1 MSQRSP
7 LSEVK
12 KGHISTLL
20 SKGKRSDGRNLDEM
34 RPVSIIEGAIETAE
48 GSARMKLGNTEVAV
62 GIKMGVGEPF
72 GDTPNKGVLTT
83 NVELI
88 PMAFE
93 EFESGPP
100 SPMAIELS
108 RVVDR
113 GIRESQMIDLEGLCI
128 EPKKEVWVL
137 YVDIYALDYD
147 GNLFDASSIAAVAA
161 LKNTV
166 VPAKRFGKGE
176 DFQLPLRS
184 MPISCTT
191 VKIGDYLVL
200 DPTLE
205 EDEVSSARLTVATDE
220 NGDLRAMQKGGNGF
234 FTYEEVKK
242 AIQMSTEAGK
252 AIREKL

>member
-1 MSQRSP
+1 MSQKSP

-20 SKGKRSDGRNLDEM
+20 SKGKRSDGRGFGEL

-48 GSARMKLGNTEVAV
+48 GSARMKLGKTEVVV

-72 GDTPNKGVLTT
+72 PDTPNKGVLTT

-113 GIRESQMIDLEGLCI
+113 GIRESQMIDLEKLCI
-128 EPKKEVWVL
+128 EAEKEVWVL

-176 DFQLPLRS
+176 DFPLPLRS
-184 MPISCTT
+184 TPISITT
-191 VKIGDYLVL
+191 VKIDDYLVV

-205 EDEVSSARLTVATDE
+205 EEEVSSARLTVATDE
-220 NGDLRAMQKGGNGF
+220 NGDLRAMQKGGTGF
-234 FTYEEVKK
+234 FTYDEVKK
-242 AIQMSTEAGK
+242 SIGMAVEAGK
-252 AIREKL
+252 AIRQKL

>member
-12 KGHISTLL
+12 KGHITTLL
-20 SKGKRSDGRNLDEM
+20 AKGKRSDGRSFGEL

-48 GSARMKLGNTEVAV
+48 GSARMKLGNTEVVV
-62 GIKMGVGEPF
+62 GIKMAVGEPF
-72 GDTPNKGVLTT
+72 PDTPSKGVLTT

-113 GIRESQMIDLEGLCI
+113 GIRESQMIDLDALCI
-128 EPKKEVWVL
+128 TPEKEVWVL
-137 YVDIYALDYD
+137 YVDVYALDYD

-176 DFQLPLRS
+176 DFPLPLRS
-184 MPISCTT
+184 TPISCTT
-191 VKIGDYLVL
+191 VKIGDYLVV

-205 EDEVSSARLTVATDE
+205 EEEVSSARLTVATDE
-220 NGDLRAMQKGGNGF
+220 NGDLRAMQKGGAGF

-242 AIQMSTEAGK
+242 SIEMSVEAGRS
-252 AIREKL
+252 IRGKI

>member
-12 KGHISTLL
+12 KGHITTLL
-20 SKGKRSDGRNLDEM
+20 AKGKRSDGRSFGEL

-48 GSARMKLGNTEVAV
+48 GSARMKLGNTEVVV
-62 GIKMGVGEPF
+62 GIKMAVGEPF
-72 GDTPNKGVLTT
+72 ADTPNKGVLTT

-113 GIRESQMIDLEGLCI
+113 GIRESQMIDLEALCI
-128 EPKKEVWVL
+128 TPEKEVWVL
-137 YVDIYALDYD
+137 YVDVYALDYD

-161 LKNTV
+161 LRNTM

-176 DFQLPLRS
+176 DFHLPLRS
-184 MPISCTT
+184 TPISCTT
-191 VKIGDYLVL
+191 VKIGDYLVV

-205 EDEVSSARLTVATDE
+205 EEEVSSARLTVATDE
-220 NGDLRAMQKGGNGF
+220 NGDLRAMQKGGAGF
-234 FTYEEVKK
+234 FTFEEVKK
-242 AIQMSTEAGK
+242 SIEMSVEAGR
-252 AIREKL
+252 AIRGKI

>member
-12 KGHISTLL
+12 KGHITTLL
-20 SKGKRSDGRNLDEM
+20 AKGKRSDGRSFGEL

-48 GSARMKLGNTEVAV
+48 GSARMKLGNTEVVV
-62 GIKMGVGEPF
+62 GIKMAVGEPF
-72 GDTPNKGVLTT
+72 ADTPNKGVLTT

-113 GIRESQMIDLEGLCI
+113 GIRESQMIDLEALCI
-128 EPKKEVWVL
+128 TPEKEVWVL
-137 YVDIYALDYD
+137 YVDVYALDYD

-161 LKNTV
+161 LKNTM

-176 DFQLPLRS
+176 DFHLPLRS
-184 MPISCTT
+184 TPISCTT
-191 VKIGDYLVL
+191 VKIGDYLVV

-205 EDEVSSARLTVATDE
+205 EEEVSSARLTVATDE
-220 NGDLRAMQKGGNGF
+220 NGDLRAMQKGGSGF

-242 AIQMSTEAGK
+242 SIEMSVEAGR
-252 AIREKL
+252 AIRGKI

>member
-12 KGHISTLL
+12 KGHITTLL
-20 SKGKRSDGRNLDEM
+20 AKGKRSDGRSFGEL

-48 GSARMKLGNTEVAV
+48 GSARMKLGNTEVVV
-62 GIKMGVGEPF
+62 GIKMAVGEPF
-72 GDTPNKGVLTT
+72 ADTPNKGVLTT

-113 GIRESQMIDLEGLCI
+113 GIRESQMIDLEALCI
-128 EPKKEVWVL
+128 TPEKEVWVL
-137 YVDIYALDYD
+137 YVDVYALDYD

-161 LKNTV
+161 LRNTM

-176 DFQLPLRS
+176 DFHLPLRS
-184 MPISCTT
+184 TPISCTT
-191 VKIGDYLVL
+191 VKIGDYLVV

-205 EDEVSSARLTVATDE
+205 EEEVSSARLTVATDE
-220 NGDLRAMQKGGNGF
+220 NGDLRAMQKGGSGF
-234 FTYEEVKK
+234 FTFEEVKK
-242 AIQMSTEAGK
+242 SIEMSVEAGR
-252 AIREKL
+252 AIRGKI